1 MANYFNYFPKVY
13 YTPDA
18 AMQSLDVLTNLT
30 TRFSFE
36 QKFKDNSST
45 YYEYNV
51 EDGDTPEIIAAK
63 VYGSS
68 EKHWVILNMNNIVDP
83 FYDWPLSQR
92 NIIKFIDSKY
102 TSNANTAA
110 GETGLEWA
118 VANIQAYY
126 KINTQTDKISGKKT
140 ETKIQVD
147 PATYANIASSSTE
160 YTLADKNKIIIAIT
174 KDTITYYNYEI
185 EENDNKRVIKLL
197 RPELLDVV
205 DKEFKRVISDA
216 IL

>member
-68 EKHWVILNMNNIVDP
+68 EKHWVILNMNNIIDP

-118 VANIQAYY
+118 TSNIQAYY
-126 KINTQTDKISGKKT
+126 KINTQTDKISGK
-140 ETKIQVD
+140 
-147 PATYANIASSSTE
+147 
-160 YTLADKNKIIIAIT
+160 NKVIVAIT

-197 RPELLDVV
+197 RPELLEVV